1 MQEDVFKYLGSTLQ
15 SNEQCTKEVKKR
27 GQGGMGGTGIVPAV
41 RAGGPPAVTLYTC
54 KNSCG
59 RLPPT
64 MLKPK
69 P

>member
-1 MQEDVFKYLGSTLQ
+1 MSLNISGQLSRVMNSAQK
-15 SNEQCTKEVKKR
+15 KVKKR
-27 GQGGMGGTGIVPAV
+27 CQGGMGGTGIVPAV